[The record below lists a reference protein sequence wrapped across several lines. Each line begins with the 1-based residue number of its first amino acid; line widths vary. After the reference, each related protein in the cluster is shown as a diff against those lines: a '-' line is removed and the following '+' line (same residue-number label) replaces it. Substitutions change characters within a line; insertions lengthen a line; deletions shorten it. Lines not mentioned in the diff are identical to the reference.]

1 MFLES
6 RINEKLTIL
15 VDAETVGGLDKSQLN
30 VNADPDHILD
40 NAMAVM
46 AVCAEKMGAALSTAG
61 SKAPVTMEIKFG
73 IKVDSNAI
81 VSISRNTS
89 EAQFHVTFRWDA

>member
-15 VDAETVGGLDKSQLN
+15 VDAETVGGLDKSQFN

-61 SKAPVTMEIKFG
+61 KAAPVLMELRFG
-73 IKVDSNAI
+73 IKVDSNAV
-81 VSISRNTS
+81 VSISRS
-89 EAQFHVTFRWDA
+89 LDEAQFQVTFRWDA